1 MGAGKTT
8 LGKQLAE
15 KLNYE
20 FIDLDHYIENR
31 YRKTVGSIFE
41 EKGEDGFR
49 KIEHNMLHEAGEF
62 DNVIIATG
70 GGAPC
75 FYNNI
80 EYMNTQGIT
89 IYLKTSPLT
98 LHQRLKVARNSR
110 PLLRDKTEEELLTYI
125 CDNIERRSCHYE
137 KASLIFNADHLDSYQ
152 DIEQA
157 TNALITLIRKTGYL

>member
-110 PLLRDKTEEELLTYI
+110 HLLRDKTEE
-125 CDNIERRSCHYE
+125 
-137 KASLIFNADHLDSYQ
+137 
-152 DIEQA
+152 
-157 TNALITLIRKTGYL
+157 